1 MPKMKTHSGAKKRF
15 KVTAGGK
22 VKYKK
27 PGKRHLM
34 TGTSPKKAIK
44 FRKSAILNETETIAI
59 KKFLPYEF

>member
-15 KVTAGGK
+15 KVTATGK
-22 VKYKK
+22 VKFKK

-34 TGTSPKKAIK
+34 TGTAPKKAIK
-44 FRKSAILNETETIAI
+44 FRREAILNETEKTAI

>member
-15 KVTAGGK
+15 KVTASGK
-22 VKYKK
+22 VKFKK

-34 TGTSPKKAIK
+34 TGTDPGKAIK
-44 FRKSAILNETETIAI
+44 FRRSAVLNETETTAI

>member
-15 KVTAGGK
+15 KVTASGK
-22 VKYKK
+22 VKFKK

-34 TGTSPKKAIK
+34 TGTAATKAIK
-44 FRKSAILNETETIAI
+44 FRKSAVLSETEMTAI